1 MSQLTKTLSQYWPK
15 IQDSLFPALFPDEN
29 VLSKRPED
37 AISTRVNFC
46 CRGRCKTSSVSLIFQ
61 TKAILGKSTDHCR
74 ISSQDRDVKK
84 NSWKQVRLRLF
95 RGPHPR
101 SS

>member
-37 AISTRVNFC
+37 AISTRVNF
-46 CRGRCKTSSVSLIFQ
+46 L
-61 TKAILGKSTDHCR
+61 L
-74 ISSQDRDVKK
+74 
-84 NSWKQVRLRLF
+84 
-95 RGPHPR
+95 
-101 SS
+101 